1 MTTGTVSRL
10 EEYGRMAKPRAI
22 EEVGDIYLIRPLG
35 FLIVQV
41 LRHTTVTPTMVSF
54 LAVLAGWWT
63 AWIYYRS
70 NLAGGDV
77 GLALLAALTFL
88 FHSALDSA
96 DGQLARVTGRTS
108 PLGRLVDGFCD
119 SLAFLSIYVAIV
131 MSFWA
136 RSQDYRITVALLAAA
151 AVYTHSLQ
159 SSLTEY
165 QRTLYLYC
173 VHGKRDIID
182 SDPRNMEKAARREG
196 SLFAWVLHTLHI
208 QYYRQQRVFLPS
220 TARLE
225 RYVTDLL
232 ARLPRNNKDVAA
244 IYDRRQR
251 PTMPGWALLAP
262 NSHKIAIILS
272 AFLPLYGGSFWGGL
286 GMGWYLIYDLGL
298 NAVMVWLIRRQ
309 GPVNEGTMEELRRLD
324 EGK

>member
-1 MTTGTVSRL
+1 MKRDDISLG
-10 EEYGRMAKPRAI
+10 EEYRRMAKPRAI

-35 FLIVQV
+35 FLIVQL
-41 LRHTTVTPTMVSF
+41 LRHTPVTPTMVSF
-54 LAVLAGWWT
+54 ASVLAAWWT
-63 AWIYYRS
+63 AWIYYES
-70 NLAGGDV
+70 NLAGGDAA
-77 GLALLAALTFL
+77 LAVLAAFTFL
-88 FHSALDSA
+88 LHSALDSA

-119 SLAFLSIYVAIV
+119 SLSFLSIYVAIV
-131 MSFWA
+131 ASYWV
-136 RSQDYRITVALLAAA
+136 RSPDFGLLVVLMGGL
-151 AVYTHSLQ
+151 AVFTHSLQ

-182 SDPRNMEKAARREG
+182 SEPRKMEQAARGEG
-196 SLFAWVLHTLHI
+196 TLFARVLHTLHI

-225 RYVTDLL
+225 SYVADLL
-232 ARLPRNNKDVAA
+232 VRRPEKEKDVAA
-244 IYDRRQR
+244 IYERRQR
-251 PTMPGWALLAP
+251 PTMRGWSLLAP

-272 AFLPLYGGSFWGGL
+272 AFLPLWGDSFWAGL
-286 GMGWYLIYDLGL
+286 GMGWYLVYDLGL

-309 GPVNEGTMEELRRLD
+309 GPVNEGTLEELRSLD
-324 EGK
+324 RGE